1 MHRSGWSPVW
11 IVLDQGA
18 LPVKAII
25 ARAVETQ
32 VNELR
37 SGRRKMDL
45 KKARRVLIR
54 RQIERTP

>member
-1 MHRSGWSPVW
+1 
-11 IVLDQGA
+11 VLDQGA
-18 LPVKAII
+18 LPVRAII